1 MKKFLKNPWT
11 IGIGTTV
18 IGGVALS
25 VVLDLIKKI
34 SILSTLKD
42 IITFIG
48 NCLVAFLTFEIKV
61 WWLMVAVAAVFAILW
76 IIAKCSTMP
85 RSLNQSS
92 FLKYTQDSFLGHT
105 WEWTWKKN
113 WEGTYEV
120 EGLYPICNKCR
131 TPLLQTGN
139 FYGQMKC
146 PRCHDITHINPS
158 EEAEILVLIYDNA
171 RKNNY
176 KKQASH

>member
-1 MKKFLKNPWT
+1 MKKFFKNPWT
-11 IGIGTTV
+11 IGVGTTV
-18 IGGVALS
+18 IGGVVLS
-25 VVLDLIKKI
+25 IVLDLIKKI

-42 IITFIG
+42 VIIFIR

-61 WWLMVAVAAVFAILW
+61 WWLMVAVAVIVAILW
-76 IIAKCSTMP
+76 IIAKYSNAQEN
-85 RSLNQSS
+85 LNQSN
-92 FLKYTQDSFLGHT
+92 FLNYTQDSLLGHT

-113 WEGTYEV
+113 WEGKYEI
-120 EGLYPICNKCR
+120 EELYPICNKCK

-146 PRCHDITHINPS
+146 PRCHDIIHINPS
-158 EEAEILVLIYDNA
+158 EEDEVLVLIYDNA

-176 KKQASH
+176 QK

>member
-1 MKKFLKNPWT
+1 MRKFFKNPWT

-34 SILSTLKD
+34 SILSTLKG

-48 NCLVAFLTFEIKV
+48 KCILAFLTFKIKV
-61 WWLMVAVAAVFAILW
+61 WWLIVAVAAIFAILW
-76 IIAKCSTMP
+76 IIAKCSDTP
-85 RSLNQSS
+85 GNLNQSN
-92 FLKYTQDSFLGHT
+92 LLNYTQDSLLGHT

-113 WEGTYEV
+113 WEGKYEI
-120 EGLYPICNKCR
+120 EELYPICSKCK

-139 FYGQMKC
+139 LYGQMKC

-158 EEAEILVLIYDNA
+158 KEDEVLVLIYDNA

-176 KKQASH
+176 KK